1 MWNVNLCLFL
11 VMFVPLIAI
20 MTLELTLRTRESEQ
34 PPKAQDSESGFTVSV
49 ESSVEQ
55 KEEGAVVRC

>member
-20 MTLELTLRTRESEQ
+20 MTLELTLRTRESEE
-34 PPKAQDSESGFTVSV
+34 PPKAQDSESISL
-49 ESSVEQ
+49 
-55 KEEGAVVRC
+55 

>member
-20 MTLELTLRTRESEQ
+20 MTLELTLRTRESEE
-34 PPKAQDSESGFTVSV
+34 PPKAQDSESSFTVSV
-49 ESSVEQ
+49 ESSGEQ